1 MKESSRVDR
10 WKMGIGDGVA
20 VSTEVRTKE
29 KRPLIV
35 QYSSSSDLNGV
46 ISSKFKPS
54 TFVLLLNT
62 TLG

>member
-29 KRPLIV
+29 RRPLIV

-54 TFVLLLNT
+54 KLSFLLDT
-62 TLG
+62 RLG